1 LKNLGKI
8 YKFNWEI
15 LKEFTLLFNLV
26 NYQTCSNFEFDT
38 ELMQQYLSSG
48 DQTPENNCLLLES
61 CGELAGYLYLEP
73 ETSIGRVVLNLGMQ
87 KKFGQ
92 NHNLMIPLLDTGIL
106 CAKSLRI
113 KKIHV
118 PQILRLVPLDKIL
131 LDRGF
136 KKIRTYKIMRCFKKE
151 ISKPEVPIGFRN
163 VTLKDIYNIEKFVE
177 LQNQSFSGSWGFS
190 PNNIRDIEFQLNM
203 KNTEPEDILILEKE
217 GDFVA
222 YIWLSKSITGTRK
235 AWIRMTGV
243 LPEYRGYGFG
253 KYILQQGL
261 YKLIPN
267 QYNVI
272 ELNVDSSNLTAINM
286 YRNMGFKSIDLINWY
301 ELEL

>member
-1 LKNLGKI
+1 MKNLGKI

-38 ELMQQYLSSG
+38 ELMHQHLSSG

-61 CGELAGYLYLEP
+61 SGELAAYLYLEP
-73 ETSIGRVVLNLGMQ
+73 EISIGRVVLNLGIQ
-87 KKFGQ
+87 KKFEQ
-92 NHNLMIPLLDTGIL
+92 NNNSIIPLLDTGIL
-106 CAKSLRI
+106 YAKSLRI

-118 PQILRLVPLDKIL
+118 PQILKLVPLDKIL

-136 KKIRTYKIMRCFKKE
+136 KKIRTYEIMRCFKEE

-190 PNNIRDIEFQLNM
+190 PNNIRDIEFRLNM
-203 KNTEPEDILILEKE
+203 KNTGPEDILILEKE

-235 AWIRMTGV
+235 AWVRMTGV

-261 YKLIPN
+261 YKLILN
-267 QYNVI
+267 QYNII
-272 ELNVDSSNLTAINM
+272 ELNVDSTNLTAINM

>member
-1 LKNLGKI
+1 MKNLAII
-8 YKFNWEI
+8 YKFNCEI

-38 ELMQQYLSSG
+38 ELMQQHLSSG
-48 DQTPENNCLLLES
+48 GQTPENNCLLLQS

-92 NHNLMIPLLDTGIL
+92 NHNLIIPLLDTGIL
-106 CAKSLRI
+106 CAKALRI

-118 PQILRLVPLDKIL
+118 PQISRLVSLDKIL

-136 KKIRTYKIMRCFKKE
+136 KKIRTYEIMRCFKEE
-151 ISKPEVPIGFRN
+151 ISKPEVPIGFRS

-190 PNNIRDIEFQLNM
+190 PNNIRDIEFGLNM
-203 KNTEPEDILILEKE
+203 KNT
-217 GDFVA
+217 
-222 YIWLSKSITGTRK
+222 
-235 AWIRMTGV
+235 AWIKMTGV
-243 LPEYRGYGFG
+243 LPEYRGSGFG
-253 KYILQQGL
+253 KYMLQQGL
-261 YKLIPN
+261 YNLIPN

-286 YRNMGFKSIDLINWY
+286 YRNIGFESIDLINWY